1 MSKITVSDQ
10 FIEIYQNI
18 TKENQVENM
27 NKLTK
32 EELYFLL
39 INVFDNL
46 YEAISCENPI
56 LKENMK
62 SFRKEAMEIKH
73 IIIDGKTKNPVLLKL
88 IEASGKEYIFFD
100 EVVDQ
105 LGNEVTL

>member
-10 FIEIYQNI
+10 FIEIYQNF

-32 EELYFLL
+32 EELYFLI
-39 INVFDNL
+39 INVLDNL
-46 YEAISCENPI
+46 DEENPI
-56 LKENMK
+56 LQENIK
-62 SFRKEAMEIKH
+62 SFRKETMEILH
-73 IIIDGKTKNPVLLKL
+73 IQKDKKTSNPVLLKL

-105 LGNEVTL
+105 FGNEFTL

>member
-10 FIEIYQNI
+10 FIEIYQNF

-32 EELYFLL
+32 EELYFL
-39 INVFDNL
+39 IIKVVDNL
-46 YEAISCENPI
+46 DEGNPI
-56 LKENMK
+56 LKENIK
-62 SFRKEAMEIKH
+62 SFRKETMEILH
-73 IIIDGKTKNPVLLKL
+73 IQRDKKTKNPVLLKL
-88 IEASGKEYIFFD
+88 IEDSANEYIMFD

>member
-10 FIEIYQNI
+10 FIEIYKNF

-32 EELYFLL
+32 EELYFLI
-39 INVFDNL
+39 INVVDNL
-46 YEAISCENPI
+46 DEENPI
-56 LKENMK
+56 LQENIR
-62 SFRKEAMEIKH
+62 SFRKESMEIMH
-73 IIIDGKTKNPVLLKL
+73 IQMYRKTKNPVLLKL
-88 IEASGKEYIFFD
+88 IEDSGEEYIMFD

>member
-10 FIEIYQNI
+10 FVEIYQNF

-46 YEAISCENPI
+46 YEENPI
-56 LKENMK
+56 LKENIK
-62 SFRKEAMEIKH
+62 SFRKEAMEILY
-73 IIIDGKTKNPVLLKL
+73 IQMDRKTKNTVLLKL
-88 IEASGKEYIFFD
+88 IEDSGKEYIFFD

-105 LGNEVTL
+105 LGNEFTL